1 MLGITGVLIPARRID
16 MKVGDMPVLQQL
28 AEGIGGLETIE
39 LADSLD
45 GQDIRGIQF
54 LEFAVQIFI
63 LFVEI
68 LFIGDGESLA
78 MLEVQKM
85 TGRSI
90 TTTLVLQ
97 DLPLD
102 DRTIP
107 VHSDL
112 EMVRDQSIHLR
123 NGHSELYPYQD
134 RLVLLSPRHHLAK
147 LRGAGQHLQ
156 VLPYFTPKGERH
168 AYHDPEGLLAKDRR
182 HEWWRKYGAASGK
195 GFQGLPAE
203 LDRDNL
209 MDITRQPLLNYLV
222 ALSHGR
228 GKLDF
233 GETNTLNEIY
243 ADLLAAVHERQWEGG
258 RRHAGSGDLEEDQF
272 VRILE
277 EIALAIWHGDGR
289 TTTVDAIRARCERG
303 RLTKYLEQFTE
314 GAKQGVTRLLTA
326 FYFRQAGDIRG
337 ERTFEFTHK
346 SFGEYLTAR
355 RLVRA
360 LARIETMSAR
370 HDEDPDDG
378 WDERDALQHWA
389 EITGPT
395 AMDEYL
401 YEFVQ
406 REVALRGEKQC
417 RAWQGTLCRLIAW
430 ASHPEKGMPMERL
443 GLGSFAEM
451 LRQSRNAEEALL
463 ALHSA
468 CADQTKDVM
477 EIHWH
482 SPTAFGAWFKRLQ
495 GQGDGS
501 QNTLAQSC
509 LNYLRL
515 AGCRLDFMNLYEAQ
529 LAGAD
534 LRRAGLFGAI
544 LWYAQCHGADLR
556 GAGLGGVDLSRT
568 NLRGA
573 DLSEANLI
581 GAGLGGVDLSRTNL
595 SGANLRGA
603 NLRGAN
609 LAYTRLTNADL
620 EDADLEGVDLRAAQN
635 LCKPKNLHKARNLDS
650 KLFEALR

>member
-1 MLGITGVLIPARRID
+1 MA
-16 MKVGDMPVLQQL
+16 
-28 AEGIGGLETIE
+28 
-39 LADSLD
+39 
-45 GQDIRGIQF
+45 
-54 LEFAVQIFI
+54 
-63 LFVEI
+63 
-68 LFIGDGESLA
+68 
-78 MLEVQKM
+78 
-85 TGRSI
+85 
-90 TTTLVLQ
+90 
-97 DLPLD
+97 
-102 DRTIP
+102 
-107 VHSDL
+107 
-112 EMVRDQSIHLR
+112 
-123 NGHSELYPYQD
+123 
-134 RLVLLSPRHHLAK
+134 
-147 LRGAGQHLQ
+147 
-156 VLPYFTPKGERH
+156 
-168 AYHDPEGLLAKDRR
+168 
-182 HEWWRKYGAASGK
+182 AASSISAK
-195 GFQGLPAE
+195 QPPS
-203 LDRDNL
+203 
-209 MDITRQPLLNYLV
+209 TRSTP
-222 ALSHGR
+222 
-228 GKLDF
+228 
-233 GETNTLNEIY
+233 
-243 ADLLAAVHERQWEGG
+243 DLLAAVHERQWE
-258 RRHAGSGDLEEDQF
+258 RRQHAGSGDLKEDQF

-314 GAKQGVTRLLTA
+314 GAKQGVMRLLTA

-389 EITGPT
+389 EIAGPT

-417 RAWQGTLCRLIAW
+417 RVWQGTLCRLIAW
-430 ASHPEKGMPMERL
+430 ASHPEKGMPMEKL
-443 GLGSFAEM
+443 DLGSFAEM

-501 QNTLAQSC
+501 QNTLAQSY
-509 LNYLRL
+509 LNYLHL
-515 AGCRLDFMNLYEAQ
+515 AGCCLDFMNLFEAQ

-573 DLSEANLI
+573 
-581 GAGLGGVDLSRTNL
+581 GLGGVDLSRTNL
-595 SGANLRGA
+595 RGADLSGANLSR
-603 NLRGAN
+603 AN
-609 LAYTRLTNADL
+609 LAYAQFVDADLEGVDL
-620 EDADLEGVDLRAAQN
+620 EDADLEGVDLRAARN
-635 LCKPKNLHKARNLDS
+635 LRKPKNLHKARNLDS